1 MKKVVSLLL
10 LFVLL
15 CNIITVNADAKTKY
29 QPYKVIQQYQTNTD
43 DTIVKTIRADDEY
56 LLCFMLLGGTIQE
69 VTYIDYIAHDSRK
82 RAEIARCGFGYDE
95 FHGAFQY
102 ICIKANKRQLHR
114 KSLSYEIGFD
124 DGTIKCVTI
133 KRIEAC

>member
-15 CNIITVNADAKTKY
+15 CNVVVVKAETKDTN
-29 QPYKVIQQYQTNTD
+29 QPYRVIQQYQTNTD
-43 DTIVKTIRADDEY
+43 DTTVKTIRIDGEY

-69 VTYIDYIAHDSRK
+69 VTYIDYIAHDNRK
-82 RAEIARCGFGYDE
+82 RIEIKRWGFGYDE

-102 ICIKANKRQLHR
+102 ICIKANKRQLQR

-124 DGTIKCVTI
+124 NGTVKCVTI
-133 KRIEAC
+133 RRKEAC